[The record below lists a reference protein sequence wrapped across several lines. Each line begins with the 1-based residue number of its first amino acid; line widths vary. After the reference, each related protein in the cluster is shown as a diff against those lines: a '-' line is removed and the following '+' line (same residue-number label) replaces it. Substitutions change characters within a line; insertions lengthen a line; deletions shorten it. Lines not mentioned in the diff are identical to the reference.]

1 MANLKRPLC
10 LMPLMLGCYSYTP
23 ITPALAPAGSE
34 VRVRITGAASDR
46 VAPLLGTLDTRILV
60 GSIVENNAGAMVL
73 QVPNGAM
80 PNVTADVVRLQ
91 TQIPLAAAD
100 VMSIEQRK
108 IDVTRTTILLG
119 GIAAGIAAGV
129 TAALRAGGGGEQ
141 GKSPSEPPPIVRIPI
156 WRIRMP

>member
-10 LMPLMLGCYSYTP
+10 LMPLMLGCYSYTA

-46 VAPLLGTLDTRILV
+46 VAPLLGTFDTRILV

-80 PNVTADVVRLQ
+80 PNVTADVVRFQ

-100 VMSIEQRK
+100 VMSMEQRK
-108 IDVTRTTILLG
+108 IDVTRTTILMGAL
-119 GIAAGIAAGV
+119 AAGIAAGV
-129 TAALRAGGGGEQ
+129 AVALRSGGGGEE
-141 GKSPSEPPPIVRIPI
+141 GKGPPEPPPINRIPI
-156 WRIRMP
+156 WRIRF